1 MEMLDIRDGV
11 NTSLNV
17 TSLDVRNYV
26 DGGNGSNMWIKANT
40 GDVLNI
46 STVAG
51 ETVQSFNVNSGV
63 DYVVYDANNTQVA
76 AIHWQTA

>member
-1 MEMLDIRDGV
+1 
-11 NTSLNV
+11 
-17 TSLDVRNYV
+17 
-26 DGGNGSNMWIKANT
+26 MWIKANT